1 MDAMRDA
8 AIMQEEYQRLV
19 DEKRLSKKA
28 MCALCV
34 PFRDKYGL
42 TDLQTLRIARK
53 EMGLMEMVDL
63 LQPIDTD
70 VFKVLLL
77 TAGRWF
83 TKTQSLILSSR
94 QSPLLSRAES
104 AESAQETLQRAVAE
118 YKARAEKAEMDRDEL
133 FKLLDDTCKDV
144 RERHVDDSVCGLC
157 EYDGVHSSESGDC
170 VNECPGFDMDD
181 CFCMKKSIREKYG
194 QKEE

>member
-70 VFKVLLL
+70 VFDE
-77 TAGRWF
+77 
-83 TKTQSLILSSR
+83 II
-94 QSPLLSRAES
+94 
-104 AESAQETLQRAVAE
+104 ETIR
-118 YKARAEKAEMDRDEL
+118 KDE
-133 FKLLDDTCKDV
+133 
-144 RERHVDDSVCGLC
+144 
-157 EYDGVHSSESGDC
+157 
-170 VNECPGFDMDD
+170 
-181 CFCMKKSIREKYG
+181 
-194 QKEE
+194 